1 MKKTLFKVI
10 VYIFCVFSIVELCAE
25 EGMDDLEKTNFLKI
39 ERLKDDILALK
50 DQYKLLTE
58 QQRLNIEKKP
68 ESEEESL
75 DLEAVSN
82 LAAGI
87 YSALNTKINTLNK
100 DILLLKDQYKLLS
113 EEQAINTQEQSE
125 SKGGL
130 DLEVEFL
137 MLKAKVNSLNDDISI
152 GFTEEELEI
161 LSNDELIEIAK
172 EKGLEDILV
181 LDADGNLQNK
191 EEVIKLTASTLK
203 EQYEL
208 LKEQQKFNTQKI
220 NELFD
225 MLALKF
231 TKEAVKEVV
240 LDDKENEK
248 KAYQIYTDGRNQ
260 FIAGDYDE
268 AIALFKSY
276 LDSFPNYKNV
286 ADAKLW
292 LGRAYFANE
301 QYSQSKAIYLEFQ
314 SENPQ
319 HAKYPD
325 SMYELSRV
333 FFELRDIEAS
343 KIMLIKMIEKFPKHD
358 LYKKAKQML
367 AELEELTVDA

>member
-25 EGMDDLEKTNFLKI
+25 EGMDDLEKKNFFKI
-39 ERLKDDILALK
+39 ERLEAEIIVLK

-58 QQRLNIEKKP
+58 LQRLNIQKKS
-68 ESEEESL
+68 ESEEAL
-75 DLEAVSN
+75 NLGTVMD

-87 YSALNTKINTLNK
+87 YSALNTKINSLNK
-100 DILLLKDQYKLLS
+100 DILILKNQFKLLA
-113 EEQAINTQEQSE
+113 EEQVINTQEQSE
-125 SKGGL
+125 SEGGL
-130 DLEVEFL
+130 DLEVAFFKL
-137 MLKAKVNSLNDDISI
+137 NAKVNSLNDDI
-152 GFTEEELEI
+152 L
-161 LSNDELIEIAK
+161 A
-172 EKGLEDILV
+172 
-181 LDADGNLQNK
+181 
-191 EEVIKLTASTLK
+191 LK
-203 EQYEL
+203 DQYEL
-208 LKEQQKFNTQKI
+208 LTEQQRLNTQKI
-220 NELFD
+220 TEFFD
-225 MLALKF
+225 MLELKY

-260 FIAGDYDE
+260 FIAGEYDK

-292 LGRAYFANE
+292 LGRTYFANE
-301 QYSQSKAIYLEFQ
+301 LYSQSNAIYLEFQ
-314 SENPQ
+314 SENLQ

-325 SMYELSRV
+325 SMYELSRAL
-333 FFELRDIEAS
+333 FELGELDAA
-343 KIMLIKMIEKFPKHD
+343 KKLLTKMIEKFPTHD

-367 AELEELTVDA
+367 TELEELTIDA

>member
-10 VYIFCVFSIVELCAE
+10 VSIFCVFSIVELSAE
-25 EGMDDLEKTNFLKI
+25 EGMDDLEKKNFFKI
-39 ERLKDDILALK
+39 ERLEAEIIALK
-50 DQYKLLTE
+50 DQYKLFAE

-68 ESEEESL
+68 ESEEAT
-75 DLEAVSN
+75 DLAAAME

-87 YSALNTKINTLNK
+87 YSALNTKINALNK
-100 DILLLKDQYKLLS
+100 DILLLKHQYKLLS
-113 EEQAINTQEQSE
+113 EKQIINTQEQSE
-125 SKGGL
+125 SEGGL

-152 GFTEEELEI
+152 GFTEEELEV

-208 LKEQQKFNTQKI
+208 LKEQQIFNTQKI

-225 MLALKF
+225 MLELKF
-231 TKEAVKEVV
+231 TKEAVKEAV

-248 KAYQIYTDGRNQ
+248 KAFQIYADGRNQ

-292 LGRAYFANE
+292 LGRAYSANE
-301 QYSQSKAIYLEFQ
+301 LYSQSRAIYLEFQ
-314 SENPQ
+314 SENLQ

-333 FFELRDIEAS
+333 LFELGELDAA
-343 KIMLIKMIEKFPKHD
+343 KKLLTKMIEKFPTHS

>member
-1 MKKTLFKVI
+1 MKKTLFKAI

-25 EGMDDLEKTNFLKI
+25 EGMDDLEKKNFFKI
-39 ERLKDDILALK
+39 ERLEAEIVELK

-58 QQRLNIEKKP
+58 QERLNIEKKS
-68 ESEEESL
+68 ESEVSP
-75 DLEAVSN
+75 DLKQVVIE

-87 YSALNTKINTLNK
+87 YSALNTKINSLNK

-113 EEQAINTQEQSE
+113 EEQAINTQKQSE

-130 DLEVEFL
+130 DLEVEFF
-137 MLKAKVNSLNDDISI
+137 MLNAKVNSLNDDI
-152 GFTEEELEI
+152 
-161 LSNDELIEIAK
+161 
-172 EKGLEDILV
+172 
-181 LDADGNLQNK
+181 
-191 EEVIKLTASTLK
+191 LTASTLK
-203 EQYEL
+203 DQYEL
-208 LKEQQKFNTQKI
+208 LKEEQRLNTQKI
-220 NELFD
+220 TELFD
-225 MLALKF
+225 MLELKF
-231 TKEAVKEVV
+231 TKEAVKEIV

-248 KAYQIYTDGRNQ
+248 KAFQIYADGRNQ

-276 LDSFPNYKNV
+276 LDSFPDYKNV

-301 QYSQSKAIYLEFQ
+301 LYSQSKAIYLEFQ
-314 SENPQ
+314 SENLQ

-333 FFELRDIEAS
+333 FFELVELEAS
-343 KIMLIKMIEKFPKHD
+343 KTILIKMIEKFPTHD

-367 AELEELTVDA
+367 SELEELTIDA

>member
-25 EGMDDLEKTNFLKI
+25 EGMDDLEKKNFFKI
-39 ERLKDDILALK
+39 ERLEAEIIVLK

-58 QQRLNIEKKP
+58 QQRLNIQKKS
-68 ESEEESL
+68 ESEEAL
-75 DLEAVSN
+75 NLGTVMD

-87 YSALNTKINTLNK
+87 YSALNTKINSLNK
-100 DILLLKDQYKLLS
+100 DILILKNQFKLLA
-113 EEQAINTQEQSE
+113 EEQVINTQEQSKSE
-125 SKGGL
+125 GGL
-130 DLEVEFL
+130 DLEVAFFKL
-137 MLKAKVNSLNDDISI
+137 NAKVNSLNDDI
-152 GFTEEELEI
+152 L
-161 LSNDELIEIAK
+161 A
-172 EKGLEDILV
+172 
-181 LDADGNLQNK
+181 
-191 EEVIKLTASTLK
+191 LK
-203 EQYEL
+203 DQYEL
-208 LKEQQKFNTQKI
+208 LTEQQRLNTQKI
-220 NELFD
+220 TEFFD
-225 MLALKF
+225 MLELKY

-260 FIAGDYDE
+260 FIAGEYDK

-292 LGRAYFANE
+292 LGRTYFANE
-301 QYSQSKAIYLEFQ
+301 LYSQSNAIYLEFQ
-314 SENPQ
+314 SENLQ

-325 SMYELSRV
+325 SMYELSRAL
-333 FFELRDIEAS
+333 FELGELDAA
-343 KIMLIKMIEKFPKHD
+343 KKLLTKMIEKFPTHD

-367 AELEELTVDA
+367 TELEELTIDA